1 MEEIERIIGEINT
14 TFGTAEWQPIRP
26 YFENNYTQAIAGMK
40 IYDVLL
46 VNAVIDGMNLVAKE
60 GPVVNTKDGVLIL
73 SESTGAY
80 QQLRNGALGVAPA
93 DLEGTMQA
101 MYQALT
107 MTPEER
113 ARRAKEMADGIR
125 REDISNWLCLQIEDL
140 AELI

>member
-1 MEEIERIIGEINT
+1 
-14 TFGTAEWQPIRP
+14 
-26 YFENNYTQAIAGMK
+26 
-40 IYDVLL
+40 
-46 VNAVIDGMNLVAKE
+46 
-60 GPVVNTKDGVLIL
+60 
-73 SESTGAY
+73 
-80 QQLRNGALGVAPA
+80 
-93 DLEGTMQA
+93 MQA